1 MRQRALDP
9 GVQSRDNS
17 VLVLGVCI
25 QGDEV
30 SIIVVP
36 APVLQCARVPY

>member
-17 VLVLGVCI
+17 VLGVCI